1 MSKPN
6 LQDLYRQTFRLFDVL
21 LLLMMIVINVRVNAF
36 STNLQVNDF
45 VVAFDVFFPLVAVLV
60 VVDDDGD

>member
-1 MSKPN
+1 
-6 LQDLYRQTFRLFDVL
+6 
-21 LLLMMIVINVRVNAF
+21 MMIVINVRVNAF

-60 VVDDDGD
+60 VVDDDGNGD

>member
-36 STNLQVNDF
+36 STNLQVF